1 MLGQCID
8 SNRARGRGLRLCT
21 LASYNRPVMRGLDV
35 TYFVRRIGMFF
46 LVIFVAASFNFF
58 IPRLAPG
65 NPIGA
70 ITSRMSQASAG
81 IENGQAMFEAYRK
94 RFGLDEPLYVQYAKY
109 MWNTIRFDFGQS
121 LSAYPADVSEII
133 RPAIGW
139 SMGLIGTSVV
149 LTFGLGITIG
159 ALLAWKGTPKLVR
172 ALLPVT
178 LIGGVLP
185 YYLLAM
191 LLLYVFAFTS
201 RVLPMSGAYDSGTR
215 IELSWPYI
223 TNIARHAVLPAL
235 SIMLTSLGTWAL
247 TMRGLMVNSIGEDYM
262 LLADAKGLPKWRILW
277 WYSVRNAIPPQVTHL
292 GIALGYVV
300 SGAIL
305 VEIVFSYPGL
315 GYQLYQSIVNS
326 DYTVIQ
332 GITLIL
338 AISVGLGVLLIDLIY
353 PRLDPRVTYV
363 AESSG

>member
-1 MLGQCID
+1 
-8 SNRARGRGLRLCT
+8 
-21 LASYNRPVMRGLDV
+21 MRGIDLG
-35 TYFVRRIGMFF
+35 YFIQRIGMFF
-46 LVIFVAASFNFF
+46 LVIFVAASFNFL

-70 ITSRMSQASAG
+70 ITSRMSNASAG

-94 RFGLDEPLYVQYAKY
+94 RFGLDDPLYVQYFKY
-109 MWNTIRFDFGQS
+109 MWNTLRLDFGES
-121 LSAYPADVSEII
+121 LSAYPAEVWEII

-139 SMGLIGTSVV
+139 SMGLIGVSV
-149 LTFGLGITIG
+149 LITFAFGILIG
-159 ALLAWKGTPKLVR
+159 ALLAWKGTPGILR
-172 ALLPVT
+172 ALLSLT
-178 LIGGVLP
+178 MLGGVLP

-191 LLLYVFAFTS
+191 LLLYIFAFTLH
-201 RVLPMSGAYDSGTR
+201 VLPLSGSVDSR
-215 IELSWPYI
+215 IAKELSWPYI
-223 TNIARHAVLPAL
+223 VSIIRHAVLPAL
-235 SIMLTSLGTWAL
+235 SIILTSLGGWAL
-247 TMRGLMVNSIGEDYM
+247 SMRGLMVNTIGEDYM
-262 LLADAKGLPKWRILW
+262 LLAEAKGLRKGRILW
-277 WYSVRNAIPPQVTHL
+277 RYAIRNAIPPQMAHL
-292 GIALGYVV
+292 AIALGYVV

-315 GYQLYQSIVNS
+315 GYQLYMAIVNS

-338 AISVGLGVLLIDLIY
+338 AMSVGLAVLIIDLIY

>member
-1 MLGQCID
+1 
-8 SNRARGRGLRLCT
+8 
-21 LASYNRPVMRGLDV
+21 MRGLDLR
-35 TYFVRRIGMFF
+35 YFVRRISMFF
-46 LVIFVAASFNFF
+46 LVVFVAASFNFV

-70 ITSRMSQASAG
+70 ITSRMANASAG

-94 RFGLDEPLYVQYAKY
+94 RFGLDDPLYIQYGKY
-109 MWNTIRFDFGQS
+109 MWNTARFDFGQS
-121 LSAYPADVSEII
+121 LSAYPADVSEIV

-139 SMGLIGTSVV
+139 SMGLIGVSV
-149 LTFGLGITIG
+149 LITFALGVTIG
-159 ALLAWKGTPKLVR
+159 ALLAWRGTPRMVKAV
-172 ALLPVT
+172 LPIT
-178 LIGGVLP
+178 MIGGVLP

-191 LLLYVFAFTS
+191 LLLYIFAFTA
-201 RVLPMSGAYDSGTR
+201 RVLPMSGAYDSGIR
-215 IELSWPYI
+215 PELSGAYI
-223 TNIARHAVLPAL
+223 GTIARHAVLPAL
-235 SIMLTSLGTWAL
+235 SIILTSVGGWAL
-247 TMRGLMVNSIGEDYM
+247 TMRGLMVNTIGEDYM
-262 LLADAKGLPKWRILW
+262 LLADAKGLPKRRILW
-277 WYSVRNAIPPQVTHL
+277 
-292 GIALGYVV
+292 YVV

-315 GYQLYQSIVNS
+315 GYQLYQAIVNS

-338 AISVGLGVLLIDLIY
+338 AVSVALCVLIIDLIY